1 MMKKILIFIL
11 MCCWIPCAGAQG
23 VSALQKQQKDLEK
36 QIANTNK
43 MLEQTQSNKK
53 ATITKLELLN
63 QNIKNQKALISN
75 LNKEISALDNQMKG
89 LQADKSKLQSEL
101 TDLQDTYAN
110 LVRQAHYTQMHQ
122 SPLIF
127 LITAANFQQLV
138 RRMRYLREFAQ
149 YRIQQIEKISA
160 KKQQIEDKNTQLSA
174 NRKSK
179 QSSLTTQKRQADQLS
194 RNERKQQQMLTD
206 LKKQE
211 KDLKSKLQKQQ
222 KQIAELN
229 AKIEKQIKQQTL
241 STPSLTQEQQ
251 LLAGGFEANEGR
263 LPWPVAQ
270 GHISGA
276 FGKHPHPVYKEVII
290 ENKGIYLQTTK
301 GASARAV
308 FDGEVSS
315 CFVMNDTYAVIIQ
328 HGNYRT
334 VYSGLSKL
342 SVKQG
347 DKVTAKQPIG
357 TIYTN
362 PDEDNK
368 TELYF
373 QIYKD
378 RNILNPSLWLSK

>member
-1 MMKKILIFIL
+1 MKRTIILIWL
-11 MCCWIPCAGAQG
+11 SCWILCVAAQS
-23 VSALQKQQKDLEK
+23 VSSLQKQQKDLEQ

-75 LNKEISALDNQMKG
+75 LNKEISALDKQMTG
-89 LQADKSKLQSEL
+89 LNADKKKLQSEL
-101 TDLQDTYAN
+101 TELQDEYAN

-127 LITAANFQQLV
+127 LFSSTSFQQLI
-138 RRMRYLREFAQ
+138 RRIRYIREFAQ
-149 YRIQQIEKISA
+149 YRVQQMEKITA
-160 KKQQIEDKNTQLSA
+160 KKQQIEEKNNQLTA
-174 NRKSK
+174 NRKNK
-179 QSSLTTQKRQADQLS
+179 QSSLKSQKREADKLAG
-194 RNERKQQQMLTD
+194 NERKQQQMLSD

-211 KDLKSKLQKQQ
+211 KDLKSKLKKQQ
-222 KQIAELN
+222 KQIADLN
-229 AKIEKQIKQQTL
+229 AKIDKQIKQQTQ
-241 STPSLTQEQQ
+241 SAPSLTKEQQ
-251 LLAGGFEANEGR
+251 LVAGGFEANQGR

-270 GHISGA
+270 GHISGT
-276 FGKHPHPVYKEVII
+276 FGKHAHPVYKEVII

-301 GASARAV
+301 GAAARAV
-308 FDGEVSS
+308 YEGEVSS

-347 DKVTAKQPIG
+347 DKVTTKQPIG